1 MPTNVTPAYQKAER
15 EYYESK
21 TKEQKIKALKKML
34 ATAPSH
40 KGAENM
46 RSNIKKRLAR
56 LKYTQDKEAK
66 NSKGRAGV
74 TVKREGAAQIV
85 LIGKTNSGKSLFINQ
100 LTNAHLKEEA
110 YEFTTK
116 KPEFGVMDYH
126 GIKVQLIEIPAVTED
141 FIDSEKGPAF
151 FGVVRMADL
160 IVLIVKGEEDLEFLK
175 RELQE
180 ADIYFKGLI
189 VFNSSE
195 PVKNY
200 YTLDF
205 MHSDLEDIKKKMWSM
220 LGLIYV
226 YTKQPGK
233 KKEFPPVALD
243 KGDTVKDLTLK
254 VHKDFLKRFKFARI
268 WGPSAKFGG
277 QEVGLAHK
285 LQEDD
290 VVEFHMK

>member
-56 LKYTQDKEAK
+56 LKYTQDKEIK
-66 NSKGRAGV
+66 NARGRAGV

-151 FGVVRMADL
+151 
-160 IVLIVKGEEDLEFLK
+160 LEL
-175 RELQE
+175 
-180 ADIYFKGLI
+180 
-189 VFNSSE
+189 
-195 PVKNY
+195 
-200 YTLDF
+200 
-205 MHSDLEDIKKKMWSM
+205 
-220 LGLIYV
+220 LGWQI
-226 YTKQPGK
+226 
-233 KKEFPPVALD
+233 
-243 KGDTVKDLTLK
+243 
-254 VHKDFLKRFKFARI
+254 
-268 WGPSAKFGG
+268 
-277 QEVGLAHK
+277 
-285 LQEDD
+285 
-290 VVEFHMK
+290 

>member
-1 MPTNVTPAYQKAER
+1 MPTNVTYEYEKAEQIYF
-15 EYYESK
+15 EAK
-21 TKEQKIKALKKML
+21 TKEQKIRALKKML
-34 ATAPSH
+34 TVAPAH
-40 KGAENM
+40 KSAEKL

-56 LKYTQDKEAK
+56 LKYAQDKEAK
-66 NSKGRAGV
+66 QTKGRSGIA
-74 TVKREGAAQIV
+74 VKREGAAQIV
-85 LIGKTNSGKSLFINQ
+85 LIGKTNSGKSLFINR

-116 KPEFGVMDYH
+116 KPEFGIMDYD
-126 GIKVQLIEIPAVTED
+126 GIKVQLIEIPAITED
-141 FIDSEKGPAF
+141 FIDTEKGPAF
-151 FGVVRMADL
+151 FGIVKMADL
-160 IVLIVKGEEDLEFLK
+160 IVLIVKSEEELKFLK
-175 RELQE
+175 KELQE
-180 ADIYFKGLI
+180 ADVDFNGLI
-189 VFNSSE
+189 VFNSNE

-205 MHSDLEDIKKKMWSM
+205 KNSDLEDIKKKMWSM

-254 VHKDFLKRFKFARI
+254 VHKDFFKKFRFARI
-268 WGPSAKFGG
+268 WGLSARFGG
-277 QEVGLAHK
+277 QQVGLTHVLK
-285 LQEDD
+285 EDD

>member
-1 MPTNVTPAYQKAER
+1 MPTNVTLAYEKAEQ

-34 ATAPSH
+34 TTAPTH
-40 KGAENM
+40 KGAEKL

-56 LKYTQDKEAK
+56 LKYAHGKEIK
-66 NSKGRAGV
+66 QSKGRAGV
-74 TVKREGAAQIV
+74 IVKREGASQII
-85 LIGKTNSGKSLFINQ
+85 LLGKTNSGKSLFINQ
-100 LTNAHLKEEA
+100 LTNAHLKVES

-116 KPEFGVMDYH
+116 KPSFGIMDYN
-126 GIKVQLIEIPAVTED
+126 GVKVQLIEIPAITKD

-151 FGVVRMADL
+151 FGIVKMADL
-160 IVLIVKGEEDLEFLK
+160 IVLIVKDEEELKFLK
-175 RELQE
+175 KEMNE
-180 ADIYFKGLI
+180 ADIDFKGLI
-189 VFNSSE
+189 VFNSVK

-243 KGDTVKDLTLK
+243 KGETVKDLTLK
-254 VHKDFLKRFKFARI
+254 VHKDFLNRFRFARI

-277 QEVGLAHK
+277 QEVGLTHVLK
-285 LQEDD
+285 EDD